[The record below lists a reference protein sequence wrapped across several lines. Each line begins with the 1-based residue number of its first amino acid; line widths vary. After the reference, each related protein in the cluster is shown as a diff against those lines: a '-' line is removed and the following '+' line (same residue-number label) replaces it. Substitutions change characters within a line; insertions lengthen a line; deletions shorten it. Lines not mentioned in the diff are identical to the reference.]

1 MSIFEKPEVIILK
14 ETSDAKLYLGKL
26 QELRKTISDDT
37 KTADKIDREIAITEA
52 GIYGEDSIL
61 FELKNSGM
69 NLVVI
74 HDLYIKTEDGRG
86 AQIDYWVI
94 TPYANVLIECKNLVG
109 DIEINSRGEFI
120 RTFEY
125 KGKKNK
131 EGIYSPITQNERH
144 LTVYKDCKKNDQ
156 NFAMKLMIDKYFDRY
171 HKSIVVLANPKTVIN
186 DRYAKKEIRDQVIR
200 CDQLVGYLK
209 SLKTDLKNN
218 KKETLQSGEKILSM
232 NIEDRKEYMIKFE
245 KLLEETKSLSNNKES
260 NETEADNTMI
270 CPSCGGKLILR
281 TAKKGPNE
289 GNQFYGCSNYPNC
302 KFIKNLT

>member
-14 ETSDAKLYLGKL
+14 ETSDSKLYLGKL

-37 KTADKIDREIAITEA
+37 KIADKIDREIAITEA
-52 GIYGEDSIL
+52 GIYGENSIL

-74 HDLYIKTEDGRG
+74 HDLFIKTEDDRG

-94 TPYANVLIECKNLVG
+94 TPYANVIIECKNLVG

-171 HKSIVVLANPKTVIN
+171 HKSVVVLANPKTVIN

-218 KKETLQSGEKILSM
+218 KKEMLQSGEKILSM

-260 NETEADNTMI
+260 KETEADNTMI

-289 GNQFYGCSNYPNC
+289 GNKFYGCSNYPNC